1 MIKYPFPGMG
11 GMGEKSAVEL
21 FSSWAEMGKD
31 EGMETGHSPSV
42 DFMISK
48 AVPKLSDGFSAI
60 DVGCGNGWAV
70 RRLRE
75 HEGCQGCAGV
85 DGSES
90 MIEKARG
97 IDPDGN
103 YACQRLPDWQP
114 ESKVDLVITMAV
126 SYTHLT
132 LPTICSV

>member
-48 AVPKLSDGFSAI
+48 AVPKLSDGFSAEI
-60 DVGCGNGWAV
+60 GSVFAGRYQLSGVPAAGEKRTGPTHADSHASNHTARAGRDIN
-70 RRLRE
+70 LR
-75 HEGCQGCAGV
+75 V
-85 DGSES
+85 FL
-90 MIEKARG
+90 R
-97 IDPDGN
+97 
-103 YACQRLPDWQP
+103 AC
-114 ESKVDLVITMAV
+114 
-126 SYTHLT
+126 H
-132 LPTICSV
+132 